1 MTKATG
7 SVINQPF
14 DSELFEY
21 KPNTGNIN
29 YFIYFLDFKDMSFNQ
44 DVVNNIEPSFS
55 SYLSTAYSILNGSTN
70 NLSPFDF
77 KQNNNHALPETHLDS
92 FKDTKS
98 VVQDKPYVVTDYI
111 GEYQKIK
118 PIKAGLP
125 LFYNTFTF
133 PFSKQLDGW
142 KDLTNKFSD
151 RPYLF
156 NSFLLLD
163 FYSSTDPSTQQ
174 KIMSIPIFIVDRYMM
189 FEKSVNNVKQ
199 LRPVFSLKET
209 VEGYSLFFL
218 NNFGINQLYV
228 RYSFWDSLN
237 GVRIPLIPSSVNTK
251 YKKGIQSVTNFNH
264 KNEYLMFD
272 LDFTKKKYD
281 IYEYNKVSN
290 NYDLKAFDYDLYQLF
305 YDDYWAGKVVPNTRP
320 IALQEPSS
328 YLVTFNE
335 TIDLSINRT
344 TINIVDTVKAQYI
357 DKATIDN
364 YFNVRYQNPTDYTGI
379 VIKNFLKQDVYTNNL
394 LSMSKTFGFNETTLY
409 TTNKTNIDI
418 KTKCFQKQIDT
429 IKITNNNNDSVTV
442 YDIFIGDM
450 KITHNPLYTDN
461 VGFMYNMVYSN
472 YNVVDNIYMKYKS
485 NPLNPQQKI
494 FVENYSTYSPIGL
507 NNNSHSVISELYTN
521 IPKIFQSP
529 YNKDVANSYRII
541 ESIDFDTT
549 NPDSLGSYI
558 VNNYVNNYGN
568 EYKGQHQY
576 CYSNCGR
583 GNGNYGDKFSNNIS
597 SFYSVLRSYSD
608 NYQYQG
614 ADPNLYDLKF
624 WNSTKERQNKLLK
637 PHMPY
642 DSVRIRQ
649 YLCKDIDMDQNI
661 INTKSVSDINP
672 IIIALNSK
680 DNAVHNMNTDNFFI
694 NLRDCMSGFNL
705 NCERDN
711 LIIKQNETIDIN
723 INFFMGEIF
732 GTYIYNAMPGV
743 LGMTANITIILS
755 DKYGNRKKYIIPIS
769 YKMSIIF

>member
-1 MTKATG
+1 MLTVFNNNDLNLNIELYNNDVPCDDTFYYNQLLTKATG

-55 SYLSTAYSILNGSTN
+55 SYLSTAYSILNGGTN

-77 KQNNNHALPETHLDS
+77 KQNNNHALPETHLDN
-92 FKDTKS
+92 FKDAKS

-281 IYEYNKVSN
+281 IYEYNKVSD

-320 IALQEPSS
+320 IALQEPMDQDAERFLRRPS
-328 YLVTFNE
+328 LTRF
-335 TIDLSINRT
+335 LLHGK
-344 TINIVDTVKAQYI
+344 VK
-357 DKATIDN
+357 
-364 YFNVRYQNPTDYTGI
+364 
-379 VIKNFLKQDVYTNNL
+379 
-394 LSMSKTFGFNETTLY
+394 S
-409 TTNKTNIDI
+409 
-418 KTKCFQKQIDT
+418 
-429 IKITNNNNDSVTV
+429 
-442 YDIFIGDM
+442 
-450 KITHNPLYTDN
+450 
-461 VGFMYNMVYSN
+461 
-472 YNVVDNIYMKYKS
+472 
-485 NPLNPQQKI
+485 
-494 FVENYSTYSPIGL
+494 
-507 NNNSHSVISELYTN
+507 
-521 IPKIFQSP
+521 
-529 YNKDVANSYRII
+529 
-541 ESIDFDTT
+541 
-549 NPDSLGSYI
+549 
-558 VNNYVNNYGN
+558 
-568 EYKGQHQY
+568 
-576 CYSNCGR
+576 
-583 GNGNYGDKFSNNIS
+583 GNGREGHKI
-597 SFYSVLRSYSD
+597 
-608 NYQYQG
+608 
-614 ADPNLYDLKF
+614 
-624 WNSTKERQNKLLK
+624 
-637 PHMPY
+637 
-642 DSVRIRQ
+642 
-649 YLCKDIDMDQNI
+649 
-661 INTKSVSDINP
+661 
-672 IIIALNSK
+672 
-680 DNAVHNMNTDNFFI
+680 
-694 NLRDCMSGFNL
+694 
-705 NCERDN
+705 
-711 LIIKQNETIDIN
+711 
-723 INFFMGEIF
+723 
-732 GTYIYNAMPGV
+732 
-743 LGMTANITIILS
+743 
-755 DKYGNRKKYIIPIS
+755 
-769 YKMSIIF
+769 